1 MDTSRL
7 HWLDGFDLAALPSNH
22 ALERTRETEERDQSK
37 EAFCAIASDRSAT
50 AGRSTPSLGTVATG
64 AEEATMPSTGLKR
77 LQDDWPLLTYYQKF
91 ESIVAL
97 IMTLITGLIIVAA
110 LFRLT
115 FAVVSGLL
123 LGALDPLNHEVFQ
136 TVFGEIMTLLIALEF
151 NHTLQYV
158 VTRQQS
164 IIQTSVVLLIALLAL
179 ARKFII
185 LDLHTVTE
193 GQLFGLAAATLALG
207 ATYWLLRERHAN
219 KGASGA

>member
-1 MDTSRL
+1 
-7 HWLDGFDLAALPSNH
+7 
-22 ALERTRETEERDQSK
+22 
-37 EAFCAIASDRSAT
+37 
-50 AGRSTPSLGTVATG
+50 
-64 AEEATMPSTGLKR
+64 MPSTGLKR
-77 LQDDWPLLTYYQKF
+77 LRDDWQLLSYYQRF
-91 ESIVAL
+91 ESVVAL
-97 IMTLITGLIIVAA
+97 ILTLIVGLIIVVA

-115 FAVVSGLL
+115 LAVVSGML
-123 LGALDPLNHEVFQ
+123 LGALDPLSHEVFQ

-185 LDLHTVTE
+185 LDLQTVTE

-207 ATYWLLRERHAN
+207 ATYWLLRERQAN

>member
-1 MDTSRL
+1 
-7 HWLDGFDLAALPSNH
+7 
-22 ALERTRETEERDQSK
+22 
-37 EAFCAIASDRSAT
+37 
-50 AGRSTPSLGTVATG
+50 
-64 AEEATMPSTGLKR
+64 MPSTRLKR
-77 LQDDWPLLTYYQKF
+77 LQDDWPLLTYYQRF

-97 IMTLITGLIIVAA
+97 ILTLIIGLIIVVA

-123 LGALDPLNHEVFQ
+123 LGAFDPLNQEVFQ

-164 IIQTSVVLLIALLAL
+164 IIQTSVVLLIALLAV

-185 LDLHTVTE
+185 LDLHTITE

-207 ATYWLLRERHAN
+207 ATY
-219 KGASGA
+219 